1 MFSTAFAQGASTA
14 PTVPSAFPIAIGSYF
29 LSFGL
34 PLIFMLA
41 IYVLVVRPN
50 NKRLNEQ
57 KKMVDTLK
65 SGDEVVTTSG
75 LMGIVSS
82 IQENHIH
89 LKVTDAMEL
98 LLQRQSIQ
106 HILPKGTI
114 KLPATR
120 NPKH

>member
-1 MFSTAFAQGASTA
+1 MFSTAFAQGVSTA
-14 PTVPSAFPIAIGSYF
+14 PAASSASPMAVGSDF
-29 LSFGL
+29 LSMGL

-65 SGDEVVTTSG
+65 AGDEVVTTSG